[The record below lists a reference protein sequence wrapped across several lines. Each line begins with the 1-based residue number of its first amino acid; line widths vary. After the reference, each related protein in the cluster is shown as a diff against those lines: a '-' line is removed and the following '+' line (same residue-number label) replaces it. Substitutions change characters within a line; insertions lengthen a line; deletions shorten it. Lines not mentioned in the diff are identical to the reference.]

1 MAVRCGTR
9 RRSTR
14 RMRSWTRRRTTAFQ
28 QAIHRGGHHCTLA
41 QHAWVTRRN
50 RSTARGESRQQR
62 AARQMSAIRL
72 EGVAMLIYRAPRA
85 VRVHTALAQSRRR
98 MASYRISIA
107 LASAAITLGACTYSS
122 SPPSNPI
129 IGFQPQ
135 SITLTTVPGGTAKG
149 AVSVVNVV
157 GTELAGLTTSVG
169 PYTGNGANW
178 LTVDLAGVMHPH
190 RSISRPTRSTS
201 PRGAT
206 PRR

>member
-1 MAVRCGTR
+1 
-9 RRSTR
+9 
-14 RMRSWTRRRTTAFQ
+14 
-28 QAIHRGGHHCTLA
+28 
-41 QHAWVTRRN
+41 
-50 RSTARGESRQQR
+50 
-62 AARQMSAIRL
+62 
-72 EGVAMLIYRAPRA
+72 MLIYRAPRA

-107 LASAAITLGACTYSS
+107 LAAAAITLGACTYSS

-169 PYTGNGANW
+169 PYSGNGANW
-178 LTVDLAGVMHPH
+178 LTVSLAGGNAPTPLNLSANAANLSAGTYAATVNVTAFNA
-190 RSISRPTRSTS
+190 RPPTSTLTVHLNVVQ
-201 PRGAT
+201 P
-206 PRR
+206 